1 MRNRIIVLG
10 GVVLLL
16 VVAWSGAWL
25 YFAGQIRQQID
36 VLALADGETTPQLRC
51 GTLTV
56 SGYPFHFDADCTE
69 AVLVS
74 ADLLVT
80 IPAIRAQA
88 LAYRP
93 NHILASVEGPAELED
108 AFTGAR
114 NEISWTELDA
124 SIRLENWR
132 IGRVSLEGDGL
143 SWRDTLF
150 GDALIAEVPRFEGHL
165 LDMPELHNEETGRA
179 GLAAYLRGE
188 DIAIPAFAVAQT
200 NAELEAEVSGLLDD
214 IRDWGLVP
222 FLPDW
227 QQAGGRLRVV
237 GLRANDGSADLNATG
252 DLALDDQGF
261 PTGSIAVDSLGVAER
276 IGPLIEEPWRTLVL
290 GLPGEDGR
298 HVNQLSF
305 ANGGLNSGFVPIA
318 ALPSLF

>member
-1 MRNRIIVLG
+1 MKNRIIVLG
-10 GVVLLL
+10 GVVLAL

-36 VLALADGETTPQLRC
+36 VLALADGETAPQLRC

-56 SGYPFHFDADCTE
+56 SGYPFHFDAACTE
-69 AVLVS
+69 ATLVS

-80 IPAIRAQA
+80 IPAIRAGA

-93 NHILASVEGPAELED
+93 NHILASVEGPATLED

-114 NEISWTELDA
+114 SEIAWTGLDA
-124 SIRLENWR
+124 SLRLDDWR
-132 IGRVSLEGDGL
+132 IGRLSVEGEGL
-143 SWRDTLF
+143 SWSDTLF
-150 GDALIAEVPRFEGHL
+150 GNTRIADIAQLEAHL
-165 LDMPELHNEETGRA
+165 LDMPELHDAETGRA
-179 GLAAYLRGE
+179 GLAGYVRGE
-188 DIAIPAFAVAQT
+188 NISVPGFAVAQT
-200 NAELEAEVSGLLDD
+200 NAELEVEVSGLLDD
-214 IRDWGLVP
+214 VRDWGLVP

-227 QQAGGRLRVV
+227 QQAGGRLRLV

-252 DLALDDQGF
+252 DLALDEQGF
-261 PTGSIAVDSLGVAER
+261 PTGSVAVDSLGVAER

-290 GLPGEDGR
+290 GSPGEDGR

-318 ALPSLF
+318 ALPALF